1 MTPTDVSFF
10 PTPADFRAWLERHH
24 GTARELWV
32 GYRKKGSGEVNVTW
46 AQSVDEALCFGWI
59 DGIRKSLDE
68 RSYTNRFTPRKLGSV
83 WSATNIGRV
92 EELTREGRMQPAGLA
107 AFAARR
113 ENRSG
118 IYTYEQGLVDLPP
131 EFAADLAAN
140 SRAAEFFASR
150 PASYRKAAVWWVI
163 SAKLE
168 TTRRKRLATLVG
180 LSAAG
185 ERLPQFIPTPKK
197 SS

>member
-1 MTPTDVSFF
+1 MTPTDVHFF
-10 PTPADFRAWLERHH
+10 PTPEGFRAWLELHH
-24 GTARELWV
+24 ATARELWV
-32 GYRKKGSGEVNVTW
+32 GYRKKGAGEVNVTW
-46 AQSVDEALCFGWI
+46 AESVDEALCFGWI

-68 RSYTNRFTPRKLGSV
+68 RSYTNRFTPRKAGSV

-92 EELTREGRMQPAGLA
+92 EELTREGRMRPAGLA

-118 IYTYEQGLVDLPP
+118 IYSYEQRSVDLPP
-131 EFAADLAAN
+131 EFAADLAAS

-168 TTRRKRLATLVG
+168 TTRRKRLATLVE

>member
-10 PTPADFRAWLERHH
+10 PTPADFRAWLELHH

-32 GYRKKGSGEVNVTW
+32 GYRKKGSGEVSVTW
-46 AQSVDEALCFGWI
+46 AESVDEALCFGWI

-68 RSYTNRFTPRKLGSV
+68 RSYTNRFTPRKAGSV

-118 IYTYEQGLVDLPP
+118 IYSYEQRSVDLPP
-131 EFAADLAAN
+131 ELAADLAAN

-168 TTRRKRLATLVG
+168 TTRRRRLATLVE

-185 ERLPQFIPTPKK
+185 ERLPQFIPTAQK